1 MKSEI
6 SVAAIANDQNLQFE
20 MIADAYATK
29 DEAKIDSA
37 LVRVSSARRMKSNG
51 TLDMILDCTED
62 E

>member
-6 SVAAIANDQNLQFE
+6 SVTALANDQNLQFK

-29 DEAKIDSA
+29 DEAKIDTA
-37 LVRVSSARRMKSNG
+37 LIRVSSARRMKSNG
-51 TLDMILDCTED
+51 TLDMIADCHEG